1 MVRTY
6 EAVCARCD
14 HHFGVCEGHDRR
26 FHVLHCVR
34 CGRDK
39 RIRLKDIREYYNRYL
54 ITRLRSPAPEK
65 QRPADEAVRPQFLDD
80 QLDMKK
86 YMVMVEHLA
95 GLCVCGAG
103 FRFSGKTRCPRCRS
117 TAIRK
122 EPKNAGKQPLM
133 QPVPGILPGNHG

>member
-14 HHFGVCEGHDRR
+14 HHFGVCEGSDKR
-26 FHVLHCVR
+26 FHILHCVR

-54 ITRLRSPAPEK
+54 ITLLRSPAPENP
-65 QRPADEAVRPQFLDD
+65 RLADGAVRPLFLEDH
-80 QLDMKK
+80 LNTRK

-103 FRFSGKTRCPRCRS
+103 FRFSGKPRCPRCRS

-122 EPKNAGKQPLM
+122 EAKNVSGQPRIQPL
-133 QPVPGILPGNHG
+133 PGMLPGNHG